1 MIPRKIIRNFNNK
14 LTFVYVT
21 PPTITASTVCFI
33 PGFRSDF
40 TASKKADYVY
50 DFAIQHKLGF
60 LSWNHSQQGSVV
72 DWYQDG
78 LELVKKHHV
87 DYIVG
92 ASMGLWIALLISQD
106 IKVKGIMGI
115 GGGVDFTERWLQ
127 EQVPV
132 EHRSNP
138 EYVWKKPSDYE
149 NSGFYDICID
159 FLLNSRPALLL
170 DKPKQRFKCSTIKL
184 IHGLND
190 QDIPVET
197 ARQLNKYLL
206 LAIGVEKVSYMEI
219 ENGDHRLSRSQDLD
233 YVGQILKDMVLF

>member
-1 MIPRKIIRNFNNK
+1 MIPRNIIRTFNNK
-14 LTFVYVT
+14 ITFAYIA
-21 PPTITASTVCFI
+21 PPTTAASTVCFI

-60 LSWNHSQQGSVV
+60 LSWNHTQQGSVV

-78 LELVKKHHV
+78 LELIKRHPV

-92 ASMGLWIALLISQD
+92 ASMGLWIALLVSQD
-106 IKVKGIMGI
+106 IKMKGIMGI

-132 EHRSNP
+132 EHRFDP
-138 EYVWKKPSDYE
+138 EYVWRKPSDYE
-149 NSGFYDICID
+149 DSGFYDICID

-170 DKPKQRFKCSTIKL
+170 NKPKQTLKCSNIQL

-190 QDIPVET
+190 QDVPIET
-197 ARQLNKYLL
+197 ARQLNKYLQ
-206 LAIGVEKVSYMEI
+206 LADGIEKVSFMVVED
-219 ENGDHRLSRSQDLD
+219 GDHRLSRSQDLG
-233 YVGQILKDMVLF
+233 YVGQRLEDMVLI